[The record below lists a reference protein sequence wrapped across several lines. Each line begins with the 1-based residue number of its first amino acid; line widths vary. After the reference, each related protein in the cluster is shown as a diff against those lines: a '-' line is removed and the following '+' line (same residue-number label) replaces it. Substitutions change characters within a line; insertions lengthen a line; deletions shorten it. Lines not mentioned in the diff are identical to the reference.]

1 MKYPPGREPG
11 QIVSAAYLRDGKLRY
26 SAEDREIVG
35 RNGPYFNNRPLYGPA
50 NAEGAVLA
58 GDRPFVRLLTRP
70 HVQGALAAG
79 IIRDGMGPWFHEFG
93 KVETRYRCG
102 RMTWRMSDPGLPGVT
117 ATLTVVPLETGA
129 GFAARFSAQGLRL
142 GDRLVW
148 TFGGARPDD
157 NPRTHWD
164 PVNRGNPQVD
174 RGGSDVKKEL
184 TIGPMPEWSR
194 GNAVRLEGAG
204 FRIAA
209 TADATAAVIARS
221 DRGGARSIAD
231 ASAGATPA
239 ALAASAVGEFP
250 LACEVVEL
258 RAGED
263 EIFWSVEVAERGTG
277 ILPVLS
283 SPAETPPS
291 RAFAEATAYLESI
304 ERMQADTPDPLFD
317 AAVAAV
323 CHPVDANC
331 ERDPFIFRHGCMSW
345 SIRFLGW
352 RVIHG
357 ATVLG
362 WHDRVKGNAAYY
374 AAAQVKEAG
383 IRTEPHADPGLRLCH
398 ESPQSRLHGRGR
410 IALDQ
415 HFYDTQTQFFD
426 QTIHDWRWT
435 ADPELE
441 KILRPALELHL
452 EWARECFDP
461 DDDGLYESYINTLPT
476 DSMWYNGG
484 GGVEES
490 AYIYY
495 GHRAAA
501 DLARRAGDPESEA
514 RHRARA
520 EKIQRALREVLW
532 LKHGGYFGVYVEQG
546 GHRRVH
552 ADAWTYSQFMPIDA
566 GLITPDEAIQ
576 ALYFTEWGLERI
588 RLPYGGVL
596 CQASNWVPSKWS
608 VRDMFSGDLCHLALA
623 YFQTGLG
630 DEGWDLLRGTTLEGC
645 YASAVPGG
653 FSHIGAGTDFGDCA
667 HMYARVVAEG
677 LFGYDPDYPNGVVR
691 LHPAFPSAWE
701 HAALRTPD
709 FTLEYR
715 QEGNTERYRLTLAR
729 DAAVEFRFAVRATGV
744 RSVTLDG
751 REVSWKAEPGYG
763 CTWVCFMSQKVERVA
778 PNPLMDSADRKR
790 VEGNPLH
797 LDPTEIAIE
806 LTGRAPAA
814 PARHIEVNVGDEVQ
828 LEVGSQRGTGFQPVL
843 STNTGRMPVPRQQ
856 AETPALLR
864 DFHSVLDGVCLI
876 DNSLRARIASKPG
889 HHLVLAGVTVGD
901 LPQWQVFKLKV
912 SDHAAAAVQTAR
924 TPREAPLDAA
934 WTCLDLSAHLNGDV
948 RAIFKQQYLSPRPK
962 TCSVRLGVDGYSAW
976 TFPHWGEGPPEIDL
990 SHLDN
995 LASGGD
1001 RILTPQHAPFA
1012 RFASEKNI
1020 AFTSLWDNWPRAVS
1034 IPVNRAADAAW
1045 LLICGTTFPMQTRIA
1060 NAVIRY
1066 RYADG
1071 RVETLELVPPLN
1083 FWSLCPW
1090 GGLDYSYESDA
1101 FCLPALPPPTVQL
1114 GAHCRAMV
1122 LSWTLRP
1129 DVELKDVTLE
1139 TLSQDVVIG
1148 LMGVSLM
1155 HASHPLP

>member
-1 MKYPPGREPG
+1 MKSPPGREPG

-26 SAEDREIVG
+26 GADDREIVG
-35 RNGPYFNNRPLYGPA
+35 RNGRYFNNRPLYGPA
-50 NAEGAVLA
+50 NSGGVALA
-58 GDRPFVRLLTRP
+58 GDRPFVRLLAQP
-70 HVQGALAAG
+70 YVHGAFAAG
-79 IIRDGMGPWFHEFG
+79 ILRNGAASWFHEFG
-93 KVETRYRCG
+93 EVETRYRCG

-117 ATLTVVPLETGA
+117 ATLTVVPLKMGA
-129 GFAARFSAQGLRL
+129 GFAARFSARGLQP

-174 RGGSDVKKEL
+174 RGGGDVKKEL

-194 GNAVRLEGAG
+194 DNAVCLEGAG

-231 ASAGATPA
+231 ASAGVTPA
-239 ALAASAVGEFP
+239 GLAASTAGKLPV
-250 LACEVVEL
+250 ACEVIDL
-258 RAGED
+258 RADKGEV
-263 EIFWSVEVAERGTG
+263 FWSFTVTEPGTG
-277 ILPVLS
+277 NLPVS
-283 SPAETPPS
+283 SPPGEIPP
-291 RAFAEATAYLESI
+291 AHIFTEATAYLESI
-304 ERMQADTPDPLFD
+304 ERIQADTPDPLFD
-317 AAVAAV
+317 AAVTAV

-331 ERDPFIFRHGCMSW
+331 ERDPFIFRHGCMSF

-374 AAAQVKEAG
+374 AAAQLREAG
-383 IRTEPHADPGLRLCH
+383 TRTEPHADPGLRLCH

-410 IALDQ
+410 IAIDQ

-495 GHRAAA
+495 GHCAAA
-501 DLARRAGDPESEA
+501 DLARRAGDREGEA

-532 LKHGGYFGVYVEQG
+532 LKDGGYFGVYIEQG

-552 ADAWTYSQFMPIDA
+552 ADSWTYSQFMPIDA
-566 GLITPDEAIQ
+566 GLVASDEAIQ

-596 CQASNWVPSKWS
+596 CQPSNWVPSKWS

-645 YASAVPGG
+645 YAGAVPGG
-653 FSHIGAGTDFGDCA
+653 FSHIGAGTDFGDSA

-691 LHPAFPSAWE
+691 IHPAFPSAWE
-701 HAALRTPD
+701 HAALRAPD
-709 FTLEYR
+709 FTLDYR

-729 DAAVEFRFAVRATGV
+729 DAVVEFRLAVRATGV

-763 CTWVCFMSQKVERVA
+763 CTWICFTNQKVERVA
-778 PNPLMDSADRKR
+778 PNPLIASADRKR

-797 LDPTEIAIE
+797 LHTTELNIE
-806 LTGRAPAA
+806 LADRLPAA
-814 PARHIEVNVGDEVQ
+814 SAQNIEANVGDQVR
-828 LEVGSQRGTGFQPVL
+828 LESSAGVPPAIV
-843 STNTGRMPVPRQQ
+843 STAGG
-856 AETPALLR
+856 TPALLK
-864 DFHSVLDGVCLI
+864 DFHNVLEDVCVTGH
-876 DNSLRARIASKPG
+876 SLRARIARKPG
-889 HHLVLAGVTVGD
+889 HHLVLVGVTVGD

-912 SDHAAAAVQTAR
+912 SDPGADAAHAAR
-924 TPREAPLDAA
+924 TPCEAPRHAT
-934 WTCLDLSAHLNGDV
+934 WTCLDLSAQANGDV

-976 TFPHWGEGPPEIDL
+976 TFPHWREGPPDIDL
-990 SHLDN
+990 SQVDR
-995 LASGGD
+995 LASGRD
-1001 RILTPQHAPFA
+1001 RILTPQHVPFA
-1012 RFASEKNI
+1012 RFAPERNI

-1034 IPVNRAADAAW
+1034 IPVGRAADAVW

-1060 NAVIRY
+1060 NAVVRFRY
-1066 RYADG
+1066 SDG

-1114 GAHCRAMV
+1114 GANCRAMV

-1129 DVELKDVTLE
+1129 GVELSDVTLE

-1155 HASHPLP
+1155 HASPLP